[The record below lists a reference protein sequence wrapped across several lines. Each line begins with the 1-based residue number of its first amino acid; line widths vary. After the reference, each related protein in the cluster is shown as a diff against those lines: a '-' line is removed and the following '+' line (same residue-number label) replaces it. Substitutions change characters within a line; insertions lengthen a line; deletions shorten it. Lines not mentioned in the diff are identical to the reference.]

1 MYIQERLRTLQTW
14 AKTGIQVAT
23 LPSIEAYGT
32 DEAELSLL
40 QYCYYLLIDQ
50 VADNIIKSP
59 NYDIHESVEELLSY
73 PVGNCVSKENV
84 LSLCELLM
92 TSNLRRPY
100 CESGLFH
107 HWTASDVAGTIHSL
121 QGGSE
126 DLWRAAKEDYC
137 RRFQSTPE

>member
-1 MYIQERLRTLQTW
+1 MYIQERLQTLQTW

-59 NYDIHESVEELLSY
+59 NYDIHESVEILLSS
-73 PVGNCVSKENV
+73 PFGNCVSKEIV
-84 LSLCELLM
+84 LALCELLM
-92 TSNLRRPY
+92 TSELRPY
-100 CESGLFH
+100 CASELFH
-107 HWTASDVAGTIHSL
+107 HWTASDVAGTIRFL

-126 DLWRAAKEDYC
+126 DLWRTAKEDYC